1 MQTVTLSS
9 TVTSASGRLPLS
21 LLLRSIN
28 PLFLSYGLVG
38 YQHPFFNYHGD
49 NLMMKHA
56 QQGFTLIELM
66 IVVAIIGILA
76 AVAIPSY
83 QDYTAR
89 AQVTEA
95 VGLSSGFKTGLA
107 EYYTGAGA
115 WPAQLTAVGD
125 TTAGKYVGSMA
136 ITVGSGATTST
147 LVVQA
152 TMKSSGIAPDIRS
165 SVYALQ
171 TDDGGKLWNC
181 GQNATNA
188 SGAIL
193 LAKFLPGACK

>member
-1 MQTVTLSS
+1 MN
-9 TVTSASGRLPLS
+9 
-21 LLLRSIN
+21 I
-28 PLFLSYGLVG
+28 
-38 YQHPFFNYHGD
+38 
-49 NLMMKHA
+49 KKI

-95 VGLSSGFKTGLA
+95 IGLSSGFKTGMA
-107 EYYTGAGA
+107 EYYADNGS
-115 WPAQLTAVGD
+115 WPVQLTAVGD

-136 ITVGSGATTST
+136 IITGAGLTTST
-147 LVVQA
+147 LVIQA
-152 TMKSSGIAPDIRS
+152 TMKSSGISPDVRS
-165 SVYALQ
+165 SVYALE
-171 TDDGGKLWNC
+171 TLDAGRGWNC
-181 GQNATNA
+181 GQNATGA
-188 SGAIL
+188 SGATL

>member
-1 MQTVTLSS
+1 M
-9 TVTSASGRLPLS
+9 
-21 LLLRSIN
+21 SI
-28 PLFLSYGLVG
+28 
-38 YQHPFFNYHGD
+38 
-49 NLMMKHA
+49 KKI

-95 VGLSSGFKTGLA
+95 VGLSSGFKTGMA
-107 EYYTGAGA
+107 EYFADNGS
-115 WPAQLTAVGD
+115 WPLQLTAVGD
-125 TTAGKYVGSMA
+125 TTAGKYVASMA
-136 ITVGSGATTST
+136 ITIGSGATTST

-165 SVYALQ
+165 STYALQ
-171 TDDGGKLWNC
+171 TNDGGKLWNC
-181 GQNATNA
+181 GQNALGGTG
-188 SGAIL
+188 SRL
-193 LAKFLPGACK
+193 LAKYLPGACK